1 MARIVF
7 TTWGSLGDLHP
18 YMALALE
25 LKGRGHDPIVAT
37 LPIAR
42 ENVERAGLEF
52 RPIRPD
58 VSPDDLNSRDLVRKI
73 LDVRTGPEFLFKQVL
88 APHMRETYDDTLAA
102 VKGAELL
109 VSHQLP
115 ITSPI
120 VAEQTGIRW
129 VSGILAPM
137 GFLSAYDPP
146 TLPHALWLRQVGL
159 WHPTIGGAIR
169 QIARAVTRPWVK
181 SWYQLRKDLGMPP
194 DGHPLFEGQHSPSC
208 VLALFS
214 RLLAVIQPD
223 YPPQTVITGFPF
235 YDAAPEHPPDAGLL
249 RFLDAGEPPIV
260 FTLGSSAVWIADD
273 FYAVSMAAAR
283 ALGRRALLLVGQD
296 AAAMRARA
304 AELLVGENAAAMR
317 ARAAELLVGQDVAAM
332 RAQAPDGIGVFDY
345 APHSTV
351 MPRAGVIV
359 HQGGIGT
366 TAQALRAGRPML
378 VVPFGQD
385 QPDNA
390 RRVVAL
396 GVARTISRGRY
407 QIDRVTSELSALL
420 SDSGYAERAAAVG
433 ELVRAE
439 RGAERACDEI
449 ERVLES

>member
-1 MARIVF
+1 MARIAF

-25 LKGRGHDPIVAT
+25 LKRRGHDPIVAT

-42 ENVERAGLEF
+42 EHVERAGLEF
-52 RPIRPD
+52 RPVRPD
-58 VSPDDLNSRDLVRKI
+58 VSPDHPKSRDLVRKI

-88 APHMRETYDDTLAA
+88 APEMRETYDDTLAA
-102 VKGAELL
+102 VKNADLL

-120 VAEQTGIRW
+120 VAEQIGIRW
-129 VSGILAPM
+129 VSGILAPL

-146 TLPHALWLRQVGL
+146 TLPHAPWLRQVAL
-159 WHPTIGGAIR
+159 WHPAIGRAIR
-169 QIARAVTRPWVK
+169 QLSRAATRPWLK

-194 DGHPLFEGQHSPSC
+194 NGHPLFEGQHSPSC

-214 RLLAVIQPD
+214 RLLAEKQPD

-235 YDAAPEHPPDAGLL
+235 YDAAPQHPPDPGLL

-260 FTLGSSAVWIADD
+260 FTLGSSAVWVADD

-283 ALGRRALLLVGQD
+283 ALGRRAVLL
-296 AAAMRARA
+296 A
-304 AELLVGENAAAMR
+304 GENAA
-317 ARAAELLVGQDVAAM
+317 GM
-332 RAQAPDGIGVFDY
+332 RAQAPDGIAVFDY
-345 APHSTV
+345 APHSLV
-351 MPRAGVIV
+351 MPRAGLIV

-390 RRVVAL
+390 RRVVSL
-396 GVARTISRGRY
+396 GVARTIPRGGYR
-407 QIDRVTSELSALL
+407 IDHVVRDLSALL
-420 SDSGYAERAAAVG
+420 SDPSYAERALIVG
-433 ELVRAE
+433 EQVRAE
-439 RGAERACDEI
+439 RGTERACDAI
-449 ERVLES
+449 ERVMAG

>member
-18 YMALALE
+18 YLALALE
-25 LKGRGHDPIVAT
+25 LKGRGHEAVVASVPT
-37 LPIAR
+37 AR
-42 ENVERAGLEF
+42 DHVERTGLEF

-58 VSPDDLNSRDLVRKI
+58 VPTEDPNSPEVVRKI
-73 LDVRTGPEFLFKQVL
+73 LDVRTGSEFLFKHVL

-102 VKGAELL
+102 VKDADLL

-120 VAEQTGIRW
+120 VAEQTGIKW
-129 VSGILAPM
+129 VSGVLAPL
-137 GFLSAYDPP
+137 GFLSGYDPP
-146 TLPHALWLRQVGL
+146 TIPNAPWLRQVGL
-159 WHPTIGGAIR
+159 WHPAIGGAIR
-169 QIARAVTRPWVK
+169 RLSRALTKPWLK
-181 SWYQLRKDLGMPP
+181 SWYQVRKDLGMSPN
-194 DGHPLFEGQHSPSC
+194 GHPLFEGQHSPSC

-214 RLLAVIQPD
+214 RLLAVKQPD

-235 YDAAPEHPPDAGLL
+235 YDAPSQHPTDPEIL

-260 FTLGSSAVWIADD
+260 FTLGSAAVWIADD

-283 ALGRRALLLVGQD
+283 ALGRRALLLAGGN
-296 AAAMRARA
+296 ATALRARA
-304 AELLVGENAAAMR
+304 VELLAGGNAADIR
-317 ARAAELLVGQDVAAM
+317 AH
-332 RAQAPDGIGVFDY
+332 APDGIAVFDY

-359 HQGGIGT
+359 HQGGVGT

-390 RRVVAL
+390 RRVVGL
-396 GVARTISRGRY
+396 GVARTIPRGGYR
-407 QIDRVTSELSALL
+407 IDRVIRELSALL
-420 SDSGYAERAAAVG
+420 SDPGYAERALGVG
-433 ELVRAE
+433 DQVRAE
-439 RGAERACDEI
+439 RGTATACDEI
-449 ERVLES
+449 ERVLS